1 MDSQN
6 PDEDKD
12 QKYGSPTSTL
22 SSGWGDVYGNFP
34 QGGETSP
41 EVMIDSSPLALSAL
55 EAAYKRRHLEERDP
69 KYPVICDDIPKIV
82 APPETPIQSETT
94 TAEEHT
100 PGAEEHTPGAEEHTP
115 AAEEQPVKDG
125 KICGLTRKM
134 FSITLAVVLVVII
147 AAAVGGGVGGS
158 AASSKSKNPTPAGR

>member
-82 APPETPIQSETT
+82 APTETPIQSETIT
-94 TAEEHT
+94 
-100 PGAEEHTPGAEEHTP
+100 AEEHTPGAEEHTP

-125 KICGLTRKM
+125 KICGLKRKM